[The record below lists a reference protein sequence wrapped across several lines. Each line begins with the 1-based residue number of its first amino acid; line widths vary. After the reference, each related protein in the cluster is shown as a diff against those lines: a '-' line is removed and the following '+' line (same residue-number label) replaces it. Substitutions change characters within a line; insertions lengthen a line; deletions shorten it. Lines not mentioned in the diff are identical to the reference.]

1 MSSINIHATVPICT
15 NHLYILLCMIS
26 LRTLDVDIISATY
39 SLLWLIDKT
48 FVDPPERTVNKL
60 DELNVVKKLISYLLQ
75 RSAWLCQVNYALYL
89 VHVKSPLIKTEKV
102 VCR

>member
-39 SLLWLIDKT
+39 SLLWLIDKS
-48 FVDPPERTVNKL
+48 FVDPPERTVKL

-75 RSAWLCQVNYALYL
+75 CSAWLCQVNYVLYL
-89 VHVKSPLIKTEKV
+89 VHVKYPLKLKK
-102 VCR
+102 